1 MRFQD
6 WVGKRSEF
14 GKELRDER
22 IQTLTDQWWQ
32 AKVDR
37 NDELDDFI
45 RDELNLKYDT
55 VVDMGG
61 SSIFGDL

>member
-22 IQTLTDQWWQ
+22 IQALTDQWWQ
-32 AKVDR
+32 AKVDKDYELA
-37 NDELDDFI
+37 NFIKDELD
-45 RDELNLKYDT
+45 RKYDT

>member
-14 GKELRDER
+14 GRELRDER
-22 IQTLTDQWWQ
+22 IQQLTDQWWQ
-32 AKVDR
+32 AKVDQDYR
-37 NDELDDFI
+37 RAKSIE
-45 RDELNLKYDT
+45 DELNLKYDT